1 MYRRKGNGNSKD
13 GKLFY
18 AVILAEQECDLGPIG
33 LDSKPVHSVHYR
45 DAGALV
51 SDYPRVDSI
60 KLLRKNLAPYHNV
73 IRKASEHFTTI
84 PARFGQIARDAG
96 EVNIALRKNYQ
107 TVREELT
114 RLNGKVEMGLK
125 VSWNVE
131 DVFQYFIEGDE
142 KLRAIRDRHINGDKR
157 LSRKDLIDFGGHFHK
172 RMSQARERM
181 TREILVALPP
191 VEVRIEDISDDSM
204 IANAMLLIDKALRA
218 QLEESIDNL
227 GRSMGDEYSLELDGP
242 WPPFSFVDRV
252 ELHLGG

>member
-1 MYRRKGNGNSKD
+1 MYGRKDNGNSRD

-18 AVILAEQECDLGPIG
+18 AVILAEQECNFGSIG
-33 LDSKPVHSVHYR
+33 LDNKLVHSIHYK
-45 DAGALV
+45 DVGALV

-60 KLLRKNLAPYHNV
+60 KLLRKNISPYHNV
-73 IRKASEHFTTI
+73 VRKASEHFTTI

-107 TVREELT
+107 TIREELS

-125 VSWNVE
+125 ASWNVE
-131 DVFQYFIEGDE
+131 DVFQHFIERDE

-157 LSRKDLIDFGGHFHK
+157 LNQKDLIDFGGYFHK
-172 RMSQARERM
+172 RMSQTRERI
-181 TREILVALPP
+181 TREILIALPP
-191 VEVRIEDISDDSM
+191 VKVKIEDISDDSM
-204 IANAMLLIDKALRA
+204 ITNAMLLIDKALRA
-218 QLEESIDNL
+218 QLEDSIDNL
-227 GRSMGDEYSLELDGP
+227 GRSMGDEYSLKLDGP